1 MANKQ
6 LKIKRARQNI
16 KLLEEADHAAISKV
30 DEPKYKK
37 ILTEQERQ
45 LHHYLAQYLDPN
57 YLPAGIAKEY
67 EFPKYFYYTVNSKQH
82 GIVQRR
88 TRTDSAMFKRF
99 MKNKA
104 KKAAAKEQGIFTI
117 TEQPIKINIDMPP
130 TYPKKK
136 ASMGDE
142 YKSLLG
148 NVDLGDFE
156 DKMPNKKYTAESIHE
171 SFLPKKKLPI
181 KSIEQRLSFTG
192 NKEYNPPKF
201 NDYPSK
207 EIIYEYSDSDDE
219 GLLSEK
225 ELRAILAAQRRDPL
239 DIYVGA
245 NWKKFRNLLE
255 SVGQMPPYYDK
266 LSDFKKDEFCRLLA
280 RDFFKRFFNTRTGQ
294 LMITPSDYKQLK
306 SFGTKNYLIYKPS
319 NTTKQEKELKVKSEK
334 KFIDTVLKI
343 NPSFDKIAFVG
354 EDLEESMPSQM
365 PTKKNISIKRKDT
378 LIPRKPEERK
388 LDMTNKFTILGL
400 TPKATI
406 DDVKRAYKKLALI
419 YHPDKP
425 TGDAKKFIIIDDAYK
440 DLLKMI
446 ESRQIVNIDMDA
458 LINRPPVPISEEIAN
473 RKAEVQRLKK
483 ELTSQF
489 TDARRKKI
497 IISEIERLTQSI
509 KMLSSMAR
517 DMRTEPTPKKE
528 RPAPKKAAP
537 TPPPETKQNPSP
549 SSAKKIEDIDKAD
562 IPKYWSRPNDA
573 ILLLK
578 HFYPDSYKNLNNKA
592 NDLYNK
598 RKSINIPQM
607 YTFLP
612 KELVGGIFQ
621 YLQETAWD
629 DYIEILFEMTED
641 MENIITA
648 LVGTILYTR
657 ADPYEEKR
665 TNPSYFIQITKYMPK
680 KLLKKDKLY
689 DLTHYK
695 YKEEP
700 EEELPPSPPKKA
712 APTPKKA
719 APTPK
724 KAAPTPK
731 KAAPELKAEKIPPY
745 EYYSNL
751 VYQDVPKGIKLTE
764 NVKDLIK
771 RKQDINDKLQQLK
784 TERADK
790 KIQSLIFDLNHNIGV
805 YNMLYD
811 ITRREWDKNA
821 PKPEF

>member
-16 KLLEEADHAAISKV
+16 KLLEEADRAAISKV

-148 NVDLGDFE
+148 NVDLGEFI
-156 DKMPNKKYTAESIHE
+156 DKTPNKKYTAESIHE

-219 GLLSEK
+219 GVLSEK
-225 ELRAILAAQRRDPL
+225 ELRAILATQRRDPL

-255 SVGQMPPYYDK
+255 SVGQMPPYYDE

-354 EDLEESMPSQM
+354 EDLEESMPSQI

-378 LIPRKPEERK
+378 LIPRKSEERK
-388 LDMTNKFTILGL
+388 IDMTNNFTILGL
-400 TPKATI
+400 TPDATI
-406 DDVKRAYKKLALI
+406 NDVKKAYKKLALI

-440 DLLKMI
+440 YLLQRLGNREPIQLSEEEREERKYATEKREVLRRKDEIEKLRGELNLALDDRRMKTIKIELLFQFENLLK
-446 ESRQIVNIDMDA
+446 
-458 LINRPPVPISEEIAN
+458 
-473 RKAEVQRLKK
+473 
-483 ELTSQF
+483 
-489 TDARRKKI
+489 
-497 IISEIERLTQSI
+497 
-509 KMLSSMAR
+509 
-517 DMRTEPTPKKE
+517 
-528 RPAPKKAAP
+528 
-537 TPPPETKQNPSP
+537 
-549 SSAKKIEDIDKAD
+549 
-562 IPKYWSRPNDA
+562 
-573 ILLLK
+573 
-578 HFYPDSYKNLNNKA
+578 
-592 NDLYNK
+592 
-598 RKSINIPQM
+598 
-607 YTFLP
+607 
-612 KELVGGIFQ
+612 
-621 YLQETAWD
+621 
-629 DYIEILFEMTED
+629 
-641 MENIITA
+641 
-648 LVGTILYTR
+648 
-657 ADPYEEKR
+657 
-665 TNPSYFIQITKYMPK
+665 
-680 KLLKKDKLY
+680 
-689 DLTHYK
+689 
-695 YKEEP
+695 
-700 EEELPPSPPKKA
+700 
-712 APTPKKA
+712 
-719 APTPK
+719 
-724 KAAPTPK
+724 
-731 KAAPELKAEKIPPY
+731 
-745 EYYSNL
+745 
-751 VYQDVPKGIKLTE
+751 DVPKGIRLTN
-764 NVKDLIK
+764 NVKDLK
-771 RKQDINDKLQQLK
+771 AR
-784 TERADK
+784 K
-790 KIQSLIFDLNHNIGV
+790 KIIKDKFKQLRSEKDRNKIRSLV
-805 YNMLYD
+805 YDIDFSIKTYLMLYD
-811 ITRREWDKNA
+811 ITRSEWDKNA
-821 PKPEF
+821 PRPEF

>member
-1 MANKQ
+1 MSGVKGVKPLNKQ

-130 TYPKKK
+130 TYPKKN
-136 ASMGDE
+136 ATVEDD

-148 NVDLGDFE
+148 NVDLGE
-156 DKMPNKKYTAESIHE
+156 GPKKPSKKKYTAESIHE
-171 SFLPKKKLPI
+171 
-181 KSIEQRLSFTG
+181 
-192 NKEYNPPKF
+192 
-201 NDYPSK
+201 
-207 EIIYEYSDSDDE
+207 
-219 GLLSEK
+219 LLNS
-225 ELRAILAAQRRDPL
+225 
-239 DIYVGA
+239 
-245 NWKKFRNLLE
+245 
-255 SVGQMPPYYDK
+255 PY
-266 LSDFKKDEFCRLLA
+266 FE
-280 RDFFKRFFNTRTGQ
+280 
-294 LMITPSDYKQLK
+294 
-306 SFGTKNYLIYKPS
+306 
-319 NTTKQEKELKVKSEK
+319 E
-334 KFIDTVLKI
+334 
-343 NPSFDKIAFVG
+343 
-354 EDLEESMPSQM
+354 LEESMPSQM

-458 LINRPPVPISEEIAN
+458 LRNRPPVPISEEIAN

-537 TPPPETKQNPSP
+537 TPPPPPETKQNPSP

-724 KAAPTPK
+724 KAAP
-731 KAAPELKAEKIPPY
+731 ELKAEKIPPY